1 MVKKHK
7 FKRYKT
13 ARNSGDIL
21 EWLIVVI
28 MTLIISV
35 TPLIVRLRMIELEGI
50 LSETWRSNV
59 NVDIFSYNKMSFLL
73 WCTILLILIYLG
85 RTIISGNMFERM
97 KMQKMHMFAG
107 VYVFFIITS
116 TLFAEHNQV
125 ALSGFPDRYEGMW
138 VLLAYITIMLVAS
151 VTFISEKKTKILL
164 IGLSLSSFVLGAIG
178 LTQLLGR
185 DLFQTDIGSKII
197 MSRAYS
203 AIVENVDFTFA
214 GTNRVYATLFNP
226 NYVGSYVALVLP
238 IFICFI
244 LLSKNILT

>member
-97 KMQKMHMFAG
+97 KMQKMHMF
-107 VYVFFIITS
+107 
-116 TLFAEHNQV
+116 
-125 ALSGFPDRYEGMW
+125 
-138 VLLAYITIMLVAS
+138 AYITIMLVAS